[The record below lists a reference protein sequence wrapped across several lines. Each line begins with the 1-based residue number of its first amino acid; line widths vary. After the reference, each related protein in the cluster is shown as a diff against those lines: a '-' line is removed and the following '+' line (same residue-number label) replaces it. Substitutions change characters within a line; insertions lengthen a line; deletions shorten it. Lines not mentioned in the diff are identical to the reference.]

1 MIQYVVD
8 GLVNGSIIALG
19 AVGLSITYNVLRFAN
34 FAQGEILAIGAYIS
48 MAFIVLM
55 GVGIGSIG
63 PVSFGW
69 PLIASIILSVLVTSV
84 VVLSVDWL
92 LFRILRQR
100 SASRITFII
109 AAFGLSLIVR
119 NVITLIAGADQMFLS
134 FYIPKAIPILDT
146 FKVVPDD
153 ILILIITAIC
163 VVSLHTFLSITT
175 VGKKMRAVAENPVL
189 AMVNGINVK
198 SVIRWSW
205 IIGASLSAIAGT
217 LHAHVTQLDPE
228 MGFELILPMFAA
240 LIVGGVTNVYGA
252 VLGGFLIGLTEAFAV
267 AIDLSAYRG
276 GIAFLIMIVVLI
288 VRPQGILG
296 EKERDD

>member
-84 VVLSVDWL
+84 VVLVIDWL

-217 LHAHVTQLDPE
+217 LHAHLTQLDPE

-288 VRPQGILG
+288 LRPQGILG

>member
-84 VVLSVDWL
+84 VVLSIDWL

-153 ILILIITAIC
+153 ILILIVTAIC

>member
-153 ILILIITAIC
+153 ILILIVTAIC

>member
-8 GLVNGSIIALG
+8 GLVNGSI

-34 FAQGEILAIGAYIS
+34 FAHGEILAIGAYIS

-84 VVLSVDWL
+84 VVLVIDWL

-288 VRPQGILG
+288 LRPQGILG

>member
-1 MIQYVVD
+1 MMQYVLD

-84 VVLSVDWL
+84 VVLSIDWL

>member
-1 MIQYVVD
+1 MIQYVLD

-84 VVLSVDWL
+84 VVLSIDWL

-217 LHAHVTQLDPE
+217 LHAHLTQLDPE

-288 VRPQGILG
+288 LRPQGILG

>member
-84 VVLSVDWL
+84 VVLAIDWL

-134 FYIPKAIPILDT
+134 FYIPKAIPVLDN

-153 ILILIITAIC
+153 VLILIITAIC

-288 VRPQGILG
+288 LRPQGILG